1 MLSRLY
7 AIFTGFLLVILAIGG
22 YSSSEFMGADG
33 LGWFQPTV
41 WLLIGLVAL
50 AVGFF
55 VRNVNTLRAFSGIVG
70 ALFLLWGAIAL
81 IADANTRDIVSTV
94 LAAIGAGGVAAALA
108 PAQWIRE
115 REVYA
120 HG

>member
-1 MLSRLY
+1 MVSRLY
-7 AIFTGFLLVILAIGG
+7 ALFTGLVLILLAIGG
-22 YSSSEFMGADG
+22 YSSDSFMGASN
-33 LGWFQPTV
+33 LGTLTPTI
-41 WLLIGLVAL
+41 WLLTGIVAL

-55 VRNVNTLRAFSGIVG
+55 VRNVNFLRTFAGIVG
-70 ALFLLWGAIAL
+70 AIYLLWGIIGL
-81 IADANTRDIVSTV
+81 IGDSGLRDVLLMAVS
-94 LAAIGAGGVAAALA
+94 AIGALGLSSALA

>member
-7 AIFTGFLLVILAIGG
+7 AIFAGFVLIILAIGG
-22 YSSSEFMGADG
+22 YSSDMFMGASN
-33 LGWFQPTV
+33 LGGFQPTV
-41 WLLIGLVAL
+41 WLIVGLISL

-55 VRNVNTLRAFSGIVG
+55 VRNVNTLRGFSGIVG
-70 ALFLLWGAIAL
+70 VLFLLWGVIAL
-81 IADANTRDIVSTV
+81 LADANTRDVLSTV
-94 LAAIGAGGVAAALA
+94 LAAIGAFGISAALA

>member
-7 AIFTGFLLVILAIGG
+7 ALFIGMVLIILAIGG
-22 YSSSEFMGADG
+22 YSSSLFMGASN
-33 LGWFQPTV
+33 LGSFTPTI
-41 WLLIGLVAL
+41 WLLAGLVSL

-55 VRNVNTLRAFSGIVG
+55 VRNVNTLRAFAGIFG
-70 ALFLLWGAIAL
+70 GLFLLWGVIGL
-81 IADANTRDIVSTV
+81 IADSNLRDILSTV
-94 LAAIGAGGVAAALA
+94 MAAIGAFGISAALA

>member
-7 AIFTGFLLVILAIGG
+7 AIFIGITLIILAIGG
-22 YSSSEFMGADG
+22 YSSDEFMGASN
-33 LGWFQPTV
+33 LGGFTPTI
-41 WLLIGLVAL
+41 WLLAGLVSL

-55 VRNVNTLRAFSGIVG
+55 VRNVNTLRAFAGIFG
-70 ALFLLWGAIAL
+70 ALFLLWGVIAL
-81 IADANTRDIVSTV
+81 LADANLRDILSTV
-94 LAAIGAGGVAAALA
+94 MATIGAFGIAAALA